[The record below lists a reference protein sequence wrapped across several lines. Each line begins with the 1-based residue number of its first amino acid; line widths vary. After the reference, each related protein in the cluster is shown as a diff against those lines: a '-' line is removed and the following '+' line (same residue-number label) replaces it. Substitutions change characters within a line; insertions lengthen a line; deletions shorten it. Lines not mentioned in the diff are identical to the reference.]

1 MSGFTV
7 RLTGPWKEAQY
18 LFRTERI
25 NEPQFRQ
32 SFSVGVQVTAKV
44 ILREI
49 RQNIKRGNYAGSR
62 TPNAPLTRAIK
73 RSSLP
78 LADRGQLFK
87 AITSKPIDWHSVE
100 IGVVKGDDRANIALI
115 VHEGV
120 QIPVTDKMRRMFQA
134 LAEASD
140 GGRSPSTLT
149 GRAAELWARM
159 SGGWK
164 ALRASTDVIR
174 IPPRPFI
181 REVIEHPAIERFVAE
196 NLLKTTQRAIA
207 GLPVTAAHL
216 KTQV

>member
-1 MSGFTV
+1 MSYTV
-7 RLTGPWKEAQY
+7 RLVGPWKEAQH

-25 NEPQFRQ
+25 NEPAFQRAFAA
-32 SFSVGVQVTAKV
+32 GVQITARV
-44 ILREI
+44 IVREI
-49 RQNIKRGNYAGSR
+49 RQNIKRGNYAGHR

-87 AITSKPIDWHSVE
+87 AITLKVTSWSTVE
-100 IGVVKGDDRANIALI
+100 IGIAKESDRANIAQI

-120 QIPVTDKMRRMFQA
+120 EIPVTPKMRRMFQA

-140 GGRSPSTLT
+140 GGRSPSSLT

-164 ALRASTDVIR
+164 ALKDSTEVIK
-174 IPPRPFI
+174 IPARPFI
-181 REVIEHPAIERFVAE
+181 REVIEHPAIERFVAD
-196 NLLKTTQRAIA
+196 NLLETTRRAIA
-207 GLPVTAAHL
+207 GLPVTAGHL